1 MKKLAALFCCLFFVW
16 SSGISYANELKMPS
30 EMLVEKNEKEG
41 VFIYATPFPKDD
53 LFRNFRV
60 EIGKAV
66 VEPLD
71 WQISMRE
78 ERRPELHVID
88 LNDDGKKEV
97 VVILTLGTGTWVV
110 QKEAHILQEVETA
123 NGKAFEEIDIDN
135 PVHTIQRDF
144 RITATDKKINVEGR
158 GHTWEAN
165 NLCGKTDFKHRFPL
179 HQSVN
184 WKVEGNTLNAHVG
197 LTLTDNC
204 VPGAFILKYKQKGEM
219 YIAEQ
224 IIVNL

>member
-1 MKKLAALFCCLFFVW
+1 MKKLTALFCCLFFVW
-16 SSGISYANELKMPS
+16 SSGVSYANELKMPA
-30 EMLVEKNEKEG
+30 EMLVAKDEKEG
-41 VFIYATPFPKDD
+41 VFIYATPFSKDD
-53 LFRNFRV
+53 LFRNVRV
-60 EIGKAV
+60 KIGKEV
-66 VEPLD
+66 VEPQD

-78 ERRPELHVID
+78 ERRPELQVMD

-97 VVILTLGTGTWVV
+97 VIILTLGTGTWVV

-123 NGKAFEEIDIDN
+123 NGLAFEEMDIDN

-144 RITATDKKINVEGR
+144 RFKATEKKIEVEGR
-158 GHTWEAN
+158 GHTWKAN
-165 NLCGKTDFKHRFPL
+165 NLCGKTNFKHRFPL

-184 WKVEGNTLNAHVG
+184 WKVEGNNLNAHVG

-204 VPGAFILKYKQKGEM
+204 VPGEFILKYKQRGEM